1 MKRFLGVALAAVMV
15 ATTVLALPGVAGAD
29 VRFVMRVETALD
41 GSQEVPAVETD
52 MTGRVVMR
60 LDQTSLRY
68 RLSTAGGETEIV
80 ASHIHCGAPGENGPV
95 GVSLFSG
102 SLNRNG
108 VVASG
113 SVTEPAPGN
122 ACGWETI
129 NDVAAAIEAG
139 AAYVNV
145 HSSEASGGVPSGE
158 IRGDLSPKKFRL
170 RDDVRLDGAQENPAI
185 DTDLTGRFV
194 VRLNQDRLRFRLS
207 VRNNSHN
214 VIAAH
219 IHCADPGANG
229 QVGLS
234 LFAGSFTDNGRVA
247 GGVITAPEVPNGCD
261 WTTLADVA
269 NAIQT
274 GAAYVNVHT
283 SAESGGVPGGE
294 IRGNLG

>member
-1 MKRFLGVALAAVMV
+1 MRKFLGVALAAVMV

-29 VRFVMRVETALD
+29 VTFVVRVDTALD
-41 GSQEVPAVETD
+41 GSQEVPAVETG

-60 LDQTSLRY
+60 LDQTTLVY
-68 RLSTAGGETEIV
+68 TLSTAGGETEIV

-108 VVASG
+108 VIASG

-170 RDDVRLDGAQENPAI
+170 RDDVRLNGAQENPAI

-194 VRLNQDRLRFRLS
+194 IRLNQDRLRFRLS
-207 VRNNSHN
+207 ARNNSRNFIIRVLFFCCTTPDHTGPA
-214 VIAAH
+214 VIILATPNYMDMQLTHH
-219 IHCADPGANG
+219 IAN
-229 QVGLS
+229 
-234 LFAGSFTDNGRVA
+234 R
-247 GGVITAPEVPNGCD
+247 
-261 WTTLADVA
+261 ADVKF
-269 NAIQT
+269 I
-274 GAAYVNVHT
+274 YL
-283 SAESGGVPGGE
+283 E
-294 IRGNLG
+294 ISSHKFGNRIHFFPQQRLF